1 MPDLPITGLTTTT
14 STDSGDLFPIV
25 EVSSGV
31 TKKQTRATLGASLSS
46 ILISDTVYGVGWN
59 GITTIA
65 PSKNA
70 VYDKVELLDAAKLNL
85 TGGTLSGGILFSTN
99 NTGLTWT
106 AGTTLKEIAGI
117 LTLTSAGGF
126 SVAAE
131 IYAFETIYFQGTGKG
146 FNWTAGH
153 TLLDDGGD
161 LEITTAGDCRYNADL
176 HEFVTGAVKI
186 TTLTASTLAYLNA
199 SKEFVSLANSAGLL
213 LNDGSG
219 SLSYTLLTGDGSVDS
234 SGVFTAANTVKPTR
248 ALVSGSNVTNATTT
262 LADITG
268 LTVSLAV
275 NSVYE
280 IEAHLVLGTSADTDG
295 TGYAIQYSAAGATV
309 EAGFIG
315 SANGVSGAKTL
326 RINAF
331 NTSTVACMV
340 TNAQTGVATIK
351 GIVRTG
357 ANAGNLTVQH
367 KKFVAGTSTVY
378 IDSFLKVTKIG

>member
-1 MPDLPITGLTTTT
+1 MAYKTDVELKTQVDAVIVVNGNREITPPLHNSIETNII
-14 STDSGDLFPIV
+14 DSKLNND
-25 EVSSGV
+25 
-31 TKKQTRATLGASLSS
+31 K
-46 ILISDTVYGVGWN
+46 ISDTVYGAGWN
-59 GITTIA
+59 SDTTTA

-70 VYDKVELLDAAKLNL
+70 VYDKIELLDSLKLNL
-85 TGGTLSGGILFSTN
+85 TGGTLSGGVTFSTN

-106 AGTTLKEIAGI
+106 VGTTLKEVAGV
-117 LTLTSAGGF
+117 LTLVSAGGF
-126 SVAAE
+126 SIDAE
-131 IYAFETIYFQGTGKG
+131 VYAFETIYFQGSGKG

-153 TLLDDGGD
+153 TILDDGGD

-176 HEFVTGAVKI
+176 HEFVTGAVKL

-213 LNDGSG
+213 LNGG
-219 SLSYTLLTGDGSVDS
+219 AGAFSYTTLTGDGSINS
-234 SGVFTAANTVKPTR
+234 SGVLTIGNTVKPNR
-248 ALVSGSNVTNATTT
+248 SFVSGSNATNATTT

-268 LTVSLAV
+268 LSVALAI

-280 IEAHLVLGTSADTDG
+280 FEAHLVLGTSADTDG
-295 TGYAIQYSAAGATV
+295 TGYAVQYSAAGATV

-315 SANGVSGAKTL
+315 SANGVAGAKTL

-331 NTSTVACMV
+331 NTSTVACLV

-357 ANAGNLTVQH
+357 ANAGDLTIQH